1 MLTWMVVA
9 PDERSHCGS
18 QPWSYIPLL
27 GFNPNVW
34 KGPEH
39 MAHLFLWQSYGDRH
53 LPSLECFPSPSTVD
67 AVSLG
72 LSPLVSRLFLSIIH
86 SSQR

>member
-1 MLTWMVVA
+1 MA

-18 QPWSYIPLL
+18 QPWSSIPLL

-39 MAHLFLWQSYGDRH
+39 MARLFIWQSYGDRH
-53 LPSLECFPSPSTVD
+53 RPSLECFLSTSTVD
-67 AVSLG
+67 AASLG
-72 LSPLVSRLFLSIIH
+72 LSPLVSRLSLFIIH
-86 SSQR
+86 SSQW